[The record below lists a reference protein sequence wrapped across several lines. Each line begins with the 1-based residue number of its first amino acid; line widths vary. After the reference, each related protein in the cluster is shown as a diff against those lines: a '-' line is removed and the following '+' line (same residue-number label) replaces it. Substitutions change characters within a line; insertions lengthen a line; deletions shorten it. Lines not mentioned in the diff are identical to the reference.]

1 MLPSPK
7 FFERRPGSGYLSGRA
22 STIVAR
28 MPAVELP

>member
-7 FFERRPGSGYLSGRA
+7 FFETRPGSAYLARRT

-28 MPAVELP
+28 MGDVQAP